1 MIGRFFTVV
10 TVFLCLAT
18 PASGA
23 IYKCV
28 DASGKTLFS
37 QAPCSVE
44 SKQVTVRSDPPPSS
58 SRGASS
64 EILNYQNDSA
74 SSPPDESE
82 LLDRA
87 IERTRKNIDALEKEV
102 QDYASPAT
110 RSALPNTAAARAAI
124 DERIGDARARLSREK
139 VHLEQLEARKRYGA
153 AYPERQKRMGEWN
166 ERCNNVAL
174 QNTKDRAVHD
184 ACKAERKALFGH

>member
-1 MIGRFFTVV
+1 M
-10 TVFLCLAT
+10 AT

-44 SKQVTVRSDPPPSS
+44 SKQVTVRPDSPQYS
-58 SRGASS
+58 SRGDPA
-64 EILNYQNDSA
+64 EIPNDQNDSA
-74 SSPPDESE
+74 STPQDESV
-82 LLDRA
+82 LLDQA
-87 IERTRKNIDALEKEV
+87 IERARKNIEALEKEV
-102 QDYASPAT
+102 QDFASQAT
-110 RSALPNTAAARAAI
+110 RSALPKTASAWAAI
-124 DERIGDARARLSREK
+124 DERIGYARARLSTEK
-139 VHLEQLEARKRYGA
+139 VRLEQLEAQKKYGA

-166 ERCNNVAL
+166 ERCNHVAL
-174 QNTKDRAVHD
+174 ENTKDRAVHD